1 MSGEREI
8 WKDQN
13 KENIPEL
20 SGDGV
25 LGTVG
30 TVEGGVVVV
39 TDGIVDDIGVDV
51 GANDVTEGNGVC
63 P

>member
-8 WKDQN
+8 QKDQN

-25 LGTVG
+25 LGTG
-30 TVEGGVVVV
+30 TVEDVVVDGTV
-39 TDGIVDDIGVDV
+39 DGIGVEV

-63 P
+63 PQFS